1 MTNRASTLTTR
12 ERESAILSTMEK
24 ETENIENPEVEWRAI
39 PSDPNVGTAE
49 EILSGRKAELWAL
62 VLESRYVPCRVARSE
77 EGWTLLVPAEYY
89 DTAREELRLFD
100 RENHNWPPPPPMS
113 RPLADNT
120 LATLSVLFLVATF
133 HNLTL
138 LDPSVFGQAP
148 VDWFGLGSA
157 DAARML
163 NGQWWRAVTAL
174 TLHSGLPHLLGNLTI
189 GGVFIVW
196 LCRDL
201 GSGLAWCLLLASG
214 ILGNLA
220 NSWFQSPSHNSV
232 GASTLVFGAVGILAS
247 LRLLRDRSHLQRRW
261 PLPLAG
267 AVALLAVLGTEGERT
282 DLGAHLFGFVIGI
295 ALGFSAEYLVE
306 KNGLPGRRL
315 NTLLALL
322 AAVVPVVAWWSA
334 LVSAG

>member
-1 MTNRASTLTTR
+1 MTNRTSPLKTW
-12 ERESAILSTMEK
+12 ERESAILGAMEK

-39 PSDPNVGTAE
+39 PSDPNVGKAE
-49 EILSGRKAELWAL
+49 KILSGRRADLWAL
-62 VLESRYVPCRVARSE
+62 VLESRYVPCRVVRSE

-100 RENHNWPPPPPMS
+100 RENRNWPPPAPVS

-138 LDPSVFGQAP
+138 LDPSIFGHTP

-157 DAARML
+157 DATRML
-163 NGQWWRAVTAL
+163 NGQWWRTVTAL
-174 TLHSGLPHLLGNLTI
+174 TLHSGLPHLLGNLAI

-201 GSGLAWCLLLASG
+201 GSGLAWCLLLSSG

-247 LRLLRDRSHLQRRW
+247 LRLLRERSHLRRRW

-267 AVALLAVLGTEGERT
+267 AVALLAVLGTEGART
-282 DLGAHLFGFVIGI
+282 DLSAHLFGFVFGI
-295 ALGFSAEYLVE
+295 ILGICAEYLVE
-306 KNGLPGRRL
+306 RNGLPGRRL

-322 AAVVPVVAWWSA
+322 AAVVPVVAWWAA

>member
-1 MTNRASTLTTR
+1 MDQQ
-12 ERESAILSTMEK
+12 
-24 ETENIENPEVEWRAI
+24 TEGRQNQEVEWRAI
-39 PSDPNVGTAE
+39 PSDLCGERGAT
-49 EILSGRKAELWAL
+49 ILSRRRADLWAL
-62 VLESRYVPCRVARSE
+62 VLASRYVPFRVERSE
-77 EGWTLLVPAEYY
+77 SGWSLQVPEAYY
-89 DTAREELRLFD
+89 DTAREELRLFEQ
-100 RENHNWPPPPPMS
+100 ENRNWPPPAHVS
-113 RPLADNT
+113 RPLAENT

-138 LDPSVFGQAP
+138 LDYSFLGHSPI
-148 VDWFGLGSA
+148 DWLGLGSA
-157 DAARML
+157 DAARIL
-163 NGQWWRAVTAL
+163 NGQWWRTVTAL

-220 NSWFQSPSHNSV
+220 NSWFQLPSHTSV

-247 LRLLRDRSHLQRRW
+247 LRLLRDRRRLQRRW

-282 DLGAHLFGFVIGI
+282 DLGAHLFGFAFGI
-295 ALGFSAEYLVE
+295 ALGICAEYLVE
-306 KNGLPGRRL
+306 KHGLPGKRL
-315 NTLLALL
+315 NELMSLF
-322 AAVVPVVAWWSA
+322 AAGIPVMAWWAA
-334 LVSAG
+334 LAFSG